1 MLVAVTGGTGFVGSH
16 TVVALLEAGHR
27 VRLLVRDP
35 SKLQRVCESRGVIV
49 VDTVVGDVTDPAAV
63 ERLLDGCDAVVH
75 AAAVVALEAARAN
88 EVRATNERSVEL
100 VVGGAVRNNVGR
112 IVYVSSAGA
121 LFTPGG
127 PPLRGDS
134 PIGVTSTAYG
144 QSKARAEHYVRKLQ
158 DDGAPILTVYPT
170 GVIGPDDPGLT
181 EPNRA
186 LTIILNLAA
195 PMTTTGYQPVDV
207 RDLAALHVAL
217 LESER
222 TVGPYVAAGEYA
234 PWADLYDRVE
244 RLTGRRLR
252 RMPAPAALMRGAGRA
267 ADWVKRVIPF
277 DLPLTLESM
286 LFATRWPTADA
297 TATEREFGIRFRD
310 LDESLRDTYRWLA
323 KAGHVSTKSIGK
335 LAPAKADPK

>member
-16 TVVALLEAGHR
+16 TVVALLRAGHR
-27 VRLLVRDP
+27 VRLLVRDA
-35 SKLQRVCESRGVIV
+35 SKLMRVCESRGIV
-49 VDTVVGDVTDPAAV
+49 VDDYVVGDVTDASAV
-63 ERLLDGCDAVVH
+63 ARLLDGCDAVIH
-75 AAAVVALEAARAN
+75 AAAVVALEAARAS

-100 VVGGAVRNNVGR
+100 VVGGAAESGVQR

-134 PIGVTSTAYG
+134 PVGVTRTVYG
-144 QSKARAEHYVRKLQ
+144 QSKARAERYVRKLQ
-158 DDGAPILTVYPT
+158 ADGAPILTVYPT

-186 LTIILNLAA
+186 LTIFVNLAA
-195 PMTTTGYQPVDV
+195 PVTTSGYQPVDV
-207 RDLAALHVAL
+207 RDLAKLHVAF
-217 LESER
+217 LESQR
-222 TVGPYVAAGEYA
+222 RVGSYVAAGEYA
-234 PWADLYDRVE
+234 PWGEFYDRVE

-252 RMPAPAALMRGAGRA
+252 RLPAPAALLRGAGRA
-267 ADWVKRVIPF
+267 ADWVKRVAPF

-286 LFATRWPTADA
+286 LFATCWPTADA

-310 LDESLRDTYRWLA
+310 LDESLTDTYRWLA
-323 KAGHVSTKSIGK
+323 RAGHVSIDRIGK
-335 LAPAKADPK
+335 LAS